1 MRVLI
6 LALPIALS
14 PLALPAQDLP
24 APVSPPAGEMDQGMS
39 LLEEGAKLF
48 LRGLMTEVEPRM
60 QEMQKGLDDLGTKM
74 GSALDQAQPWITAL
88 SSMVDDFG
96 NYDPPERL
104 PNGDILMRRKPGS
117 PPLGKEDLPPAPQT
131 DL

>member
-6 LALPIALS
+6 LALPFALS
-14 PLALPAQDLP
+14 PLALPAQDAP
-24 APVSPPAGEMDQGMS
+24 APSTELDQGMS
-39 LLEEGAKLF
+39 LLQQGAELF
-48 LRGLMTEVEPRM
+48 LRGLMTEVEPKM
-60 QEMQKGLDDLGTKM
+60 QEMQKGLDDLGATM

-96 NYDPPERL
+96 YYDPPERL
-104 PNGDILMRRKPGS
+104 PNGDIVIRRKADA
-117 PPLGKEDLPPAPQT
+117 PPVQLEDLPPAPQT

>member
-6 LALPIALS
+6 LALPFALM
-14 PLALPAQDLP
+14 PLALPAQDTP
-24 APVSPPAGEMDQGMS
+24 APDSEIDQGMS
-39 LLEEGAKLF
+39 LLQQGAELF
-48 LRGLMTEVEPRM
+48 LRGLMTEVEPKM
-60 QEMQKGLDDLGTKM
+60 QEMQKGLDDLGAKM

-96 NYDPPERL
+96 YYDAPERL
-104 PNGDILMRRKPGS
+104 PNGDILIRRKPDA
-117 PPLGKEDLPPAPQT
+117 PPVQLEDLPPAPQT